1 MRLKDLTEHLA
12 DKSDLKARTKYGPKT
27 NKTIGEKKRKRQT
40 AKKSHLDMSRK
51 QIPTTLGNRAA
62 QLSN

>member
-1 MRLKDLTEHLA
+1 MRYKDLTEHLA

-51 QIPTTLGNRAA
+51 
-62 QLSN
+62 